1 MSNIILIGMPGCG
14 KTTIGKKVA
23 DKLGKKFV
31 DTDELL
37 VEIYNK
43 EIPEIFAEEGEEKF
57 REYETETLKSIDKDL
72 NAVIATGG
80 GIVVK
85 ERNVPLMKQLGK
97 VFFIDREV
105 EDILSTLDSDSRPLL
120 ADDRSRIY
128 NLYEDRYEKYKSAC
142 DIIVNNDMVLEKV
155 VDSIISKIE
164 EV

>member
-1 MSNIILIGMPGCG
+1 MSNIIIIGMPGCG

-23 DKLGKKFV
+23 EKLGKKFI

-37 VEIYNK
+37 VDIYKK
-43 EIPEIFAEEGEEKF
+43 EISDIFENEGEEKF
-57 REYETETLKSIDKDL
+57 REYETETLKSIDKNI

-85 ERNVPLMKQLGK
+85 ERNIPVLKELGRV
-97 VFFIDREV
+97 VFLDREV

-128 NLYEDRYEKYKSAC
+128 KLYDDRYEKYKSAC
-142 DIIVNNDMVLEKV
+142 DIIVNNDMAIEKV
-155 VDSIISKIE
+155 IDNIISKTE